1 MMSMID
7 IVALAIVAGL
17 FIIGFLRG
25 IIRELADLIGLIL
38 GYFLAIKFSIQLAAM
53 LPIPGAPLMLKG
65 LIASAIIV
73 IVSWLLV
80 RSIASAFKK
89 IVLSGPAKFA
99 DKIFGGLLGGA
110 KGFLIVLILL
120 ILMLLVGPDELIEA
134 VNTQSEYVSIVVGK
148 IQPGVEKYRDI
159 IIRKIS
165 SQVIDFIPHGGQKMT
180 DEVRDEIADLISK
193 FDGNMPVEEQKELLK
208 NLSPDAQRSLRILG
222 NMVKESEG
230 AGRMS
235 DRRLPTDL
243 KWLTERETFKQIF
256 ASMRKED

>member
-7 IVALAIVAGL
+7 IVALAIVGGL

-25 IIRELADLIGLIL
+25 IIRELADLIGLIA
-38 GYFLAIKFSIQLAAM
+38 GYFLAIKFSIQLASI

-65 LIASAIIV
+65 LLASVIIV
-73 IVSWLLV
+73 IVSWLIV

-89 IVLSGPAKFA
+89 IVMSGPAKLA

-110 KGFLIVLILL
+110 KGFLIVMLLL
-120 ILMLLVGPDELIEA
+120 ILMLLIGPDEMVEA
-134 VNTQSEYVSIVVGK
+134 VNTESEYVSVVLKK
-148 IQPGVEKYRDI
+148 IQPGVEKYRNI

-165 SQVIDFIPHGGQKMT
+165 GQVIDFIPHGGEKMT
-180 DEVRDEIADLISK
+180 GEVRDEIADLISD
-193 FDGNMPVEEQKELLK
+193 FDSDMLVKEQRELIN
-208 NLSPDAQRSLRILG
+208 NLSPEARRSLRILG

-235 DRRLPTDL
+235 DKRLPTDL
-243 KWLTERETFKQIF
+243 KWLTERETFKRIF
-256 ASMRKED
+256 SSMHKED

>member
-1 MMSMID
+1 M
-7 IVALAIVAGL
+7 
-17 FIIGFLRG
+17 
-25 IIRELADLIGLIL
+25 
-38 GYFLAIKFSIQLAAM
+38 
-53 LPIPGAPLMLKG
+53 
-65 LIASAIIV
+65 
-73 IVSWLLV
+73 
-80 RSIASAFKK
+80 
-89 IVLSGPAKFA
+89 
-99 DKIFGGLLGGA
+99 
-110 KGFLIVLILL
+110 LILL